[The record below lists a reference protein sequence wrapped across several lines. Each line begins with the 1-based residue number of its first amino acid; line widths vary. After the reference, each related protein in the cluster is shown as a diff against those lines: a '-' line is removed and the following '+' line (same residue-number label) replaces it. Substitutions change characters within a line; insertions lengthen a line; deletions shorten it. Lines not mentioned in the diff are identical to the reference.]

1 LKKRSMGFP
10 LILIVLGVWFILNI
24 FGVHLSPLMG
34 YIVPIAMI
42 GLGYLGIRN
51 RSKFG
56 WIFAVLG
63 AMILLGKLAG
73 WLIIILA
80 IGLIVYGLT
89 MLTKRPR
96 V

>member
-1 LKKRSMGFP
+1 MKRSIGFP
-10 LILIVLGVWFILNI
+10 LILITFGVLIIMNI
-24 FGVHLSPLMG
+24 FGFHMGPLMS

-51 RSKFG
+51 GSKFG
-56 WIFAVLG
+56 WIIAALG
-63 AMILLGKLAG
+63 AVILLGKLAG

-80 IGLIVYGLT
+80 IGLIVYGLSL
-89 MLTKRPR
+89 LTRRPR